1 MLAIVYFC
9 QINIFQEVE
18 KGLDETEKM
27 IMLTLN
33 AKKVLHGALLLL
45 LLTETAHICYT
56 DLKKKSLQMRTPKVS
71 ELR

>member
-27 IMLTLN
+27 IMLKLN

-45 LLTETAHICYT
+45 LLTETAHICYI
-56 DLKKKSLQMRTPKVS
+56 DLKKKPSNENTKS
-71 ELR
+71 